1 MSTHSTERTES
12 NAPNTTNDATRA
24 PLPAIAALRTAPIFE
39 TIESAAPKLGVAPGA
54 LRSRCQRAARRIG
67 AASAVAQ
74 LGGGIVAFKFGKTWR
89 LRFPTP

>member
-1 MSTHSTERTES
+1 MSTHSTDRTES
-12 NAPNTTNDATRA
+12 DAPSTASDASPA
-24 PLPAIAALRTAPIFE
+24 PLPAIAALRAPPIFE

-89 LRFPTP
+89 LRFPNP

>member
-1 MSTHSTERTES
+1 MSTHSTDRTES
-12 NAPNTTNDATRA
+12 SAPSTASDASPA
-24 PLPAIAALRTAPIFE
+24 SLPAIAALRTSPIFE

-67 AASAVAQ
+67 TASAVAQ

-89 LRFPTP
+89 VRFPNP